1 MNTKTNLAAAVATSL
16 VLTACGGGGG
26 SSSTPAPAPSPAP
39 SPSTALQTS
48 VPAPTYAAGSAELAA
63 FTVLNAQRERC
74 GFGLLAQNAA
84 LDQAAKGQT
93 NYQVQRMLE
102 GTIGGH
108 DQTQGLSG
116 FTATTPSARV
126 ALAGYSAA
134 LVTEGLV
141 WLPPGQPLDVTG
153 EAQIRRLMASVYH
166 QRSLLQVYRDA
177 GFSMAF
183 ADQAPAVTRFHVMT
197 VNLAYPSG
205 AAGQQPSSTVT
216 YPCDGVT
223 GVAPSMPAESP
234 DPFARLGFTSGVG
247 AGVGHPIYVRTP
259 EGTTVRLTSATVMAG
274 AKSLPISLFHQADDP
289 NDRLAKN
296 EAFVIP
302 REAMAVSTTYSVNL
316 AGTADGVAFSRSFS
330 FSTRAT
336 Q

>member
-1 MNTKTNLAAAVATSL
+1 MHTKTNLAAAVATSL

-26 SSSTPAPAPSPAP
+26 SSSTPAPSPTP

-93 NYQVQRMLE
+93 NYQVQRLLE
-102 GTIGGH
+102 GTFGGH
-108 DQTQGLSG
+108 EQTPGLSG
-116 FTATTPSARV
+116 FTASTVAARA
-126 ALAGYSAA
+126 ALAGYNG
-134 LVTEGLV
+134 TYIGEDLV
-141 WLPPGQPLDVTG
+141 WLSPGQALDVTG

-166 QRSLLQVYRDA
+166 QGSLLQVYRDV
-177 GFSMAF
+177 GISMGF
-183 ADQAPAVTRFHVMT
+183 ADQAPAATRRHVMT
-197 VNLAYPSG
+197 VNLAYS
-205 AAGQQPSSTVT
+205 ANASGQQPSSTVT

-223 GVAPSMPAESP
+223 GVAPVMGAELP
-234 DPFARLGFTSGVG
+234 EPFSRLGFTSGVG

-259 EGTTVRLTSATVMAG
+259 EGTTARLTSASITAG
-274 AKSLPISLFHQADDP
+274 AKTLPVTLYHQADDP
-289 NDRLAKN
+289 NGFLAKN